1 MILGRGEVRRLCI
14 IMTGDV
20 EGMDYMSIKTSSSAI
35 SALRRKATK
44 YASFDSYADC
54 YLTGQD

>member
-1 MILGRGEVRRLCI
+1 MGRGKVRRLCI
-14 IMTGDV
+14 ITTSGV
-20 EGMDYMSIKTSSSAI
+20 EGIDYMSIKTSSSAI

>member
-1 MILGRGEVRRLCI
+1 MAVDRDLGPCPKI
-14 IMTGDV
+14 ISDV
-20 EGMDYMSIKTSSSAI
+20 EGMDYMSMKTTSSAI

-44 YASFDSYADC
+44 YASFDSYANC